1 MRIEQIDIK
10 NYRLFRDVTLF
21 DLPQLVVVVGA
32 NGAGKSTLFD
42 VFSFL
47 KDALTQN
54 VASAVAKR
62 GGFQTLV
69 SRGHTGPIE
78 IAIKFRESQGRLATY
93 MLSVGLDESNRTVVD
108 REVLRYRRGQHGKPW
123 HFLDFRRG
131 SGAVITNEAAYGHEG
146 VQQEREEYTL
156 ESPDVLA
163 IKGLGQF
170 EKFRV
175 VAELRRL
182 IEHWRI
188 EHPSARRDDVAQAAQ
203 YMHEQHRDRFDRLVA
218 RFRDGDFEDPFVSRY
233 VSDGTIKMF
242 AYLILLHDP
251 RPRPLLAVEGPEN
264 QLHPDLLRE
273 LSEEFRLYT
282 KRGGQVF
289 IPPYS

>member
-1 MRIEQIDIK
+1 M
-10 NYRLFRDVTLF
+10 
-21 DLPQLVVVVGA
+21 
-32 NGAGKSTLFD
+32 
-42 VFSFL
+42 
-47 KDALTQN
+47 
-54 VASAVAKR
+54 
-62 GGFQTLV
+62 

-93 MLSVGLDESNRTVVD
+93 VLSVGLDDSNRTVVD

-123 HFLDFRRG
+123 HFVDFQRG
-131 SGAVITNEAAYGHEG
+131 AGAAITNEAAYGHEG

-156 ESPDVLA
+156 ASPDVLA

-170 EKFRV
+170 EKFPV

-182 IEHWRI
+182 IENWRI
-188 EHPSARRDDVAQAAQ
+188 ERLSTHRDDVAQAAQ

-289 IPPYS
+289 ISTHSPGFLDGVELDEVYWLVKGEGFSVVHAARKSRLLRDLIKNGDSLGALWKQGLLGKRTSPSP